1 MDNNK
6 HIIKNGCDSF
16 IFVSNRMELYST
28 NSFNEEKLAQ
38 IKGEQQRL
46 ADFPVPFQRK
56 MKRITLCVS
65 NDCDLRCRYCYAQG
79 GNYGQ
84 RRHLMN
90 EKTALEFV
98 NFCYR
103 ELKELDYVMF
113 FGGEPLLNWK
123 IILLICKEF
132 MRRQE
137 DGGHLHPKFSM
148 VTNGTNYNNK
158 IAQIIRKYI
167 SDITISIDG
176 SKDIDDYN
184 RIYPNGNG
192 SFDKVSDFIYNVKQI
207 DGVNIQFEATY
218 TKTHEEF
225 GYTRYDVKKYLTS
238 HFGISGIVVDEASL
252 GFNSFYKELSSIT
265 REQMLRSDFDCL
277 PNDFWQ
283 ILYSIAEKKKQT
295 FCSILKERI
304 TISTMG
310 DIYACQMLNGK
321 NKCKV
326 GNIYE
331 SNILENIYSNRIMFE
346 KNKYCAGCWARPLC
360 GGCVVQKFYNK
371 QNEQLNDY
379 PNQLLCVN
387 IRKDIE
393 KLLSIIFQIRNDSEL
408 WHQLL
413 DKIKR

>member
-1 MDNNK
+1 MDNDI

-16 IFVSNRMELYST
+16 IFASNRMELYPKD
-28 NSFNEEKLAQ
+28 SFNEEKIAQ
-38 IKGEQQRL
+38 IRRTQIHTV
-46 ADFPVPFQRK
+46 FPVPFQRK
-56 MKRITLCVS
+56 MKQITLCVS

-84 RRHLMN
+84 SRHLMN
-90 EKTALEFV
+90 KKTALDFV

-132 MRRQE
+132 TRRQE

-148 VTNGTNYNNK
+148 VTNGTIYNDK
-158 IAQIIRKYI
+158 IAQIIQKYI

-184 RIYPNGNG
+184 RIYPNGRG
-192 SFDKVSDFIYNVKQI
+192 SFEKVSNFIYNVKHI

-218 TKTHEEF
+218 TKTHEKF

-238 HFGISGIVVDEASL
+238 HFGIGGIVVDEASL
-252 GFNSFYKELSSIT
+252 DFNSFYKEVSSIT
-265 REQMLRSDFDCL
+265 KEQMLRSDFDCL

-283 ILYSIAEKKKQT
+283 ILYSIAEKKKQK
-295 FCSILKERI
+295 FCSILEDRI
-304 TISTMG
+304 TISTIG

-331 SNILENIYSNRIMFE
+331 SNILEQIYSNRIMFE
-346 KNKYCAGCWARPLC
+346 KNKYCTACWARPLC
-360 GGCVVQKFYNK
+360 GGCVVQKFYNN
-371 QNEQLNDY
+371 QTEQLNDY

-393 KLLSIIFQIRNDSEL
+393 KLLSIIVQIRNDSEL

-413 DKIKR
+413 NKIKH